1 MKKRKR
7 FFKRNLFERNKKLKN
22 KGYNRKN
29 VLVDNDSKFYMQK
42 VKNIIIKLIR
52 NHNINIF
59 KNLISF
65 TKFN

>member
-42 VKNIIIKLIR
+42 VKNIIIKLR
-52 NHNINIF
+52 KELQNY
-59 KNLISF
+59 
-65 TKFN
+65 